1 MTVFIKIIAVL
12 ILSVPSFFLSG
23 KIVPYLS
30 GRIER
35 ELTELGEEFSP
46 LKNPKRASVI
56 FQIILTALYVVAAVV
71 SGDVLDFQSIV
82 KFVSI
87 ILLIFILS
95 VISRVDMTYCIIPNG
110 TNLIILIASAIVSL
124 TIPLLL
130 KFEDGIFDTVIN
142 CLIGF
147 AVGGLSLFV
156 INLISRLVFKR
167 DGMGGGDM
175 KMMFGIGLLLGWK
188 LTVFA
193 LLLAFILGAIIGV
206 LLRVFARSEE
216 EIVEIPFG
224 PYLAL
229 GSVFSALFG
238 NSIISWYLGF
248 LGL

>member
-1 MTVFIKIIAVL
+1 VTVFIKIIAVL

-30 GRIER
+30 GRIEK
-35 ELTELGEEFSP
+35 ELVENGEEFSP
-46 LKNPKRASVI
+46 LKNPKKASAV
-56 FQIILTALYVVAAVV
+56 FQIILTALYVITAVV
-71 SGDVLDFQSIV
+71 SGDNLGFTDIV
-82 KFVSI
+82 RLTSV

-110 TNLIILIASAIVSL
+110 TNLIILIGSAIVSVV
-124 TIPLLL
+124 IPLLFKL
-130 KFEDGIFDTVIN
+130 KDGIFDTVVN

-193 LLLAFILGAIIGV
+193 LVLSFVLGAIIGV
-206 LLRVFARSEE
+206 LLRVFSRSEE
-216 EIVEIPFG
+216 EVVEIPFG

-229 GSVFSALFG
+229 
-238 NSIISWYLGF
+238 
-248 LGL
+248 

>member
-1 MTVFIKIIAVL
+1 MTVLFKIIAVL

-30 GRIER
+30 NRIEK
-35 ELTELGEEFSP
+35 ELVENGEEFSP
-46 LKNPKRASVI
+46 LKNPKRVSIVFQTILIFMYVI
-56 FQIILTALYVVAAVV
+56 TAVV
-71 SGDVLDFQSIV
+71 SGDNLGFTDIIRFS
-82 KFVSI
+82 SI

-95 VISRVDMTYCIIPNG
+95 VISRLDMTYCIIPNG
-110 TNLIILIASAIVSL
+110 TNLIILIGSAIVSIA
-124 TIPLLL
+124 IPLMWGLR
-130 KFEDGIFDTVIN
+130 DGIFDTVVN

-193 LLLAFILGAIIGV
+193 LMLSFILGAIIGV
-206 LLRVFARSEE
+206 LLRAFSSSEE
-216 EIVEIPFG
+216 DVVEIPFG

-229 GSVFSALFG
+229 GSVVSALFG
-238 NSIISWYLGF
+238 NGIINWYLGL

>member
-35 ELTELGEEFSP
+35 ELTENGEEFSP
-46 LKNPKRASVI
+46 LNNPKRASVI
-56 FQIILTALYVVAAVV
+56 FQIILTALYVITAVV
-71 SGDVLDFQSIV
+71 SGDNLGFTDIIRFI
-82 KFVSI
+82 SI
-87 ILLIFILS
+87 ILLIYILS
-95 VISRVDMTYCIIPNG
+95 VISRVDMTYYVIPNG
-110 TNLIILIASAIVSL
+110 TNLIILIASAIVSIA
-124 TIPLLL
+124 IPLLF
-130 KFEDGIFDTVIN
+130 KIEGGVFDTVIN

-156 INLISRLVFKR
+156 INLISRLVFGR

-188 LTVFA
+188 LTVFGM
-193 LLLAFILGAIIGV
+193 LLAFVLGAIIGV
-206 LLRVFARSEE
+206 LLRVFSRSEE
-216 EIVEIPFG
+216 ETVEIPFG

-229 GSVFSALFG
+229 GSVVSALFG

>member
-30 GRIER
+30 NRIEK
-35 ELTELGEEFSP
+35 ELTENGEEFSP

-56 FQIILTALYVVAAVV
+56 FQIILTALYVITAIV
-71 SGDVLDFQSIV
+71 SGDNLGFTDIIRLT
-82 KFVSI
+82 SI

-110 TNLIILIASAIVSL
+110 TNLIILIGSAIVSIA
-124 TIPLLL
+124 IPLLF
-130 KFEDGIFDTVIN
+130 KVKDGIFDTVVN

-193 LLLAFILGAIIGV
+193 LVLSFILGAIIGV
-206 LLRVFARSEE
+206 LLRVFSRSEE

-229 GSVFSALFG
+229 GSVVSALFG
-238 NSIISWYLGF
+238 NGIIIWYLGL

>member
-1 MTVFIKIIAVL
+1 MTVLIKIIAVL
-12 ILSVPSFFLSG
+12 IFSVPSFFLSG

-30 GRIER
+30 DRIEK
-35 ELTELGEEFSP
+35 ELVENGEEFST

-56 FQIILTALYVVAAVV
+56 FQVILTALYVITAVV
-71 SGDVLDFQSIV
+71 SGDNLGFTDIIRLI
-82 KFVSI
+82 SI

-95 VISRVDMTYCIIPNG
+95 VISRVDMTYYIIPNG
-110 TNLIILIASAIVSL
+110 TNLIILIASAIVSVA
-124 TIPLLL
+124 IPLMFSLRN
-130 KFEDGIFDTVIN
+130 GIFDTVVN

-193 LLLAFILGAIIGV
+193 LILSFILGAIIGV
-206 LLRVFARSEE
+206 LMRAFSRSED

-229 GSVFSALFG
+229 GSVVSALFG
-238 NSIISWYLGF
+238 SNIINWYLSL

>member
-23 KIVPYLS
+23 NIVPWLS
-30 GRIER
+30 GRIEK
-35 ELTELGEEFSP
+35 ELVENGEDFSP
-46 LKNPKRASVI
+46 LKNTNRVSVI
-56 FQIILTALYVVAAVV
+56 FQIILTALYVITAVV
-71 SGDVLDFQSIV
+71 SGDALDLQSLV
-82 KFVSI
+82 KLASI

-124 TIPLLL
+124 AIPLLFKL
-130 KFEDGIFDTVIN
+130 SGGIFDTVIN

-193 LLLAFILGAIIGV
+193 LFFSFILGAIIGV

-229 GSVFSALFG
+229 GSVVSALFG
-238 NSIISWYLGF
+238 NSIILWYLGL

>member
-30 GRIER
+30 NRIEK
-35 ELTELGEEFSP
+35 ELAENGEEFSQ

-56 FQIILTALYVVAAVV
+56 FQIILTALYVITAVV
-71 SGDVLDFQSIV
+71 SGDNLGFTDIIRFI
-82 KFVSI
+82 SI
-87 ILLIFILS
+87 ILLIYILS
-95 VISRVDMTYCIIPNG
+95 VISRLDMTYCIIPNG
-110 TNLIILIASAIVSL
+110 TNLIILIGSAIVSVA
-124 TIPLLL
+124 IPLLFKL
-130 KFEDGIFDTVIN
+130 KDGVFDTVIN

-156 INLISRLVFKR
+156 INLISRLVFGR

-188 LTVFA
+188 LTVFGM
-193 LLLAFILGAIIGV
+193 LLAFVLGAIIGV
-206 LLRVFARSEE
+206 LLRIFSRSEE
-216 EIVEIPFG
+216 EMVEIPFG

-229 GSVFSALFG
+229 GSVVSTLFG
-238 NSIISWYLGF
+238 NGIISWYLGL
-248 LGL
+248 LGF

>member
-1 MTVFIKIIAVL
+1 MTVFIKIITALV
-12 ILSVPSFFLSG
+12 LSVPSFFLSE

-30 GRIER
+30 RRVEK

-56 FQIILTALYVVAAVV
+56 FQIITTALYVLTAIV
-71 SGDVLDFQSIV
+71 SGESFDLQSIV
-82 KFVSI
+82 RFAI
-87 ILLIFILS
+87 ILFIIFILS
-95 VISRVDMTYCIIPNG
+95 VISRIDMTYCIIPNG
-110 TNLIILIASAIVSL
+110 TNLTILIASAIVSVA
-124 TIPLLL
+124 IPLIFGL
-130 KFEDGIFDTVIN
+130 KDGIFDTVIN

-156 INLISRLVFKR
+156 INLISRLIFKR

-193 LLLAFILGAIIGV
+193 LVFSFILGAIIGV
-206 LLRVFARSEE
+206 ILRVCSRSEDE
-216 EIVEIPFG
+216 FVEIPFG

-229 GSVFSALFG
+229 GSVFAALFG
-238 NSIISWYLGF
+238 NGIITWYLGL